1 MSQRKRVA
9 VLVGFVAALFAGAI
23 ATLVMNVP
31 HLAYAARWEGT
42 PGVFVV
48 RSCAQ
53 VGEAKGSH
61 TECDGT
67 FRSDDGTTVDPG
79 ATISQPLT
87 AGATVPVQ
95 LTSGGGYVLVGV
107 ASFCG
112 WLTMVLFGLTLTA
125 CAVTAA
131 LAATGRTLFR
141 AAWPAVLSVPAAAAL
156 ASALVGAIAEAVT

>member
-23 ATLVMNVP
+23 ATLVTSVP

-53 VGEAKGSH
+53 VGEAKERH
-61 TECDGT
+61 TECAGT

-79 ATISQPLT
+79 ATISDPLT
-87 AGATVPVQ
+87 AGSTVPVQ
-95 LTSGGGYVLVGV
+95 LTSGGGYALVGV
-107 ASFCG
+107 AAFCG
-112 WLTMVLFGLTLTA
+112 WLTVVLFGVTLTA
-125 CAVTAA
+125 GALTAA
-131 LAATGRTLFR
+131 LAATGSTLFR
-141 AAWPAVLSVPAAAAL
+141 AAWPAVLSLPAAAAL
-156 ASALVGAIAEAVT
+156 ASALIGAIAEAVS

>member
-9 VLVGFVAALFAGAI
+9 VLVGCVAALFAGGI
-23 ATLVMNVP
+23 ATLVMSMP
-31 HLAYAARWEGT
+31 QLAYAARWEGT

-53 VGEAKGSH
+53 VGELKERH
-61 TECDGT
+61 TECEGT
-67 FRSDDGTTVDPG
+67 FRADDGTTVDPG
-79 ATISQPLT
+79 ATISQSLT
-87 AGATVPVQ
+87 SGATIPVQ

-112 WLTMVLFGLTLTA
+112 WLTMVLFGVTLT
-125 CAVTAA
+125 CGAVTAA

-141 AAWPAVLSVPAAAAL
+141 AAWPAVLSLPAAAAL